1 MDRRGSGFK
10 KILSSYKSLS
20 NYSENKKPVFISEYD
35 CFFLIMQNMN
45 YGTEE
50 DIAEKQNENKKT
62 TKKTTKKILDI
73 IKDNPYINTKEI
85 SEIIGNITPD
95 GVRYHINKLKKSGI
109 LERISADKGGYW
121 HIK

>member
-1 MDRRGSGFK
+1 
-10 KILSSYKSLS
+10 
-20 NYSENKKPVFISEYD
+20 
-35 CFFLIMQNMN
+35 MN

-109 LERISADKGGYW
+109 LERIGADKGGYW